1 LGSRKGKIEMEDKE
15 KLFLTLVLFLNI
27 KQEND
32 EAKRRSFM
40 AGSYLPSTI
49 LKGTLNFLQFPIN
62 QMPVFTVY

>member
-1 LGSRKGKIEMEDKE
+1 MDGGKGKFEMEDKE
-15 KLFLTLVLFLNI
+15 KLFLTPVLFLSI

-49 LKGTLNFLQFPIN
+49 
-62 QMPVFTVY
+62 